1 VEPTLRPVIPVRA
14 VLVAHAAVERKR
26 GTIAPARAY
35 LEIVIAPLL
44 ALALLLAAPQP
55 AAKVV
60 TGKNPCGAIGAAGA
74 LWVANDGA
82 GTLARIDPKK
92 NRVTRRIKVGRG
104 ACELAVG
111 FGAVWVANYRT
122 GSLFRVDLRTYRV
135 RAIRVGDTPFDVVV
149 AAGHV
154 WTTTWRDGKLVEVD
168 PGRSRVVRRIGVG
181 TYPTSMLYR
190 SGVLWV
196 GFGREATDV
205 ARVDPASGQVAR
217 VAVGV
222 KAPSHFL
229 AAANVIW
236 IVNDGDAIVRLDPA
250 NGTVLGTTH
259 AGRTLVQPAS
269 APDGT
274 IWVPDKEIDTIFR
287 IDPATGRVVD
297 AFAGGDGAYNAV
309 RAFGSMW
316 VTSYAGWDVW
326 RFES

>member
-1 VEPTLRPVIPVRA
+1 MIF
-14 VLVAHAAVERKR
+14 
-26 GTIAPARAY
+26 GS
-35 LEIVIAPLL
+35 LL
-44 ALALLLAAPQP
+44 ALALLVAAPQP
-55 AAKVV
+55 AARIV
-60 TGKNPCGAIGAAGA
+60 TGKNPCGAVAAAGA
-74 LWVANDGA
+74 LWVANDGG
-82 GTLARIDPKK
+82 GTLVRIDPKN

-104 ACELAVG
+104 SCEVAAG

-122 GSLFRVDLRTYRV
+122 GSLLRVDLRTSRV
-135 RAIRVGDTPFDVVV
+135 RAIRVGDTPFDVIVG
-149 AAGHV
+149 AGRV
-154 WTTTWRDGKLVEVD
+154 WTTTWRDGNLVEVD
-168 PGRSRVVRRIGVG
+168 PARSRVVRRISVG
-181 TYPTSMLYR
+181 SYPTSILYR
-190 SGVLWV
+190 NGVLWV

-205 ARVDPASGQVAR
+205 ARVDPSSGQVAR

-274 IWVPDKEIDTIFR
+274 IWLPDKEIDTIFR

-316 VTSYAGWDVW
+316 VTSYAGSDVW
-326 RFES
+326 RFKS

>member
-1 VEPTLRPVIPVRA
+1 VTF
-14 VLVAHAAVERKR
+14 
-26 GTIAPARAY
+26 GS
-35 LEIVIAPLL
+35 LL
-44 ALALLLAAPQP
+44 ALALLVAAPQP
-55 AAKVV
+55 SARIV
-60 TGKNPCGAIGAAGA
+60 TGKNPCGVVSAAGA
-74 LWVANDGA
+74 LWVANDGG
-82 GTLARIDPKK
+82 GTLVRIDPKK
-92 NRVTRRIKVGRG
+92 NRVTRRIRVGRG
-104 ACELAVG
+104 ACEVAAG

-122 GSLFRVDLRTYRV
+122 GSLLRVDLSTYRA

-149 AAGHV
+149 AAGRV
-154 WTTTWRDGKLVEVD
+154 WTTTWRDGNLVEVD
-168 PGRSRVVRRIGVG
+168 PARSRVVRRIRVG
-181 TYPTSMLYR
+181 SYPTSMLHR

-205 ARVDPASGQVAR
+205 ARVDPASRQVTR

-316 VTSYAGWDVW
+316 VTSYAGSDVW
-326 RFES
+326 RFNS